1 MPPRGGIRQRA
12 ARRREQD
19 ENRPSS
25 LATFLTLQVL
35 RGFMSVPVANR
46 IAKHA
51 KRDLEYAAQ
60 RGPDFM
66 FNDLDTIA
74 QLGGATGRGK
84 AGRMYQ
90 ELMSKLVTPSIP
102 LFRAIIPLDL
112 QERVPR
118 MVEQCMLLPHV
129 VFSSMYHHYHASFI
143 KRICP
148 SSETLRDFWT
158 KLERHPLLHNHPVRR
173 IRGWRDRCVPLS
185 IHGDGV
191 PCVAVGKSWGKS
203 MEVLSWAS
211 LVVTGSTLQTFFWI
225 YGCFTAL
232 FSKTT
237 MRHTVR
243 RQFIYLKWSLQALWE
258 GKWPDHDPFR
268 GPYPPDSPEGRRAG
282 TPLCGNGVEGF
293 FGLPFVIRGDLEW
306 FYSICELADYKSR
319 QPCCWCPANLTNIP
333 WRDMTVDAL
342 WRNLTYGID
351 AWRGHVFP
359 LLSLEF
365 INILTFC
372 ADWMHTA
379 HLGIYKYVLGSVLWL
394 LCHDMMTGTPV
405 ENMREVMRGLRAY
418 WRANPTESHFQNIT
432 ISMFAPSEAE
442 SGRAVEEEARYPQ
455 LKGRAA
461 EIKHLVAALH
471 AVFTAHIPA
480 GGPREEG
487 IVYNQIALML
497 RECVRADEILDRHPP
512 HRFPALPRDEASQFE
527 EATVLHT
534 CTHRML

>member
-1 MPPRGGIRQRA
+1 MR
-12 ARRREQD
+12 
-19 ENRPSS
+19 NRSGVDKK
-25 LATFLTLQVL
+25 A
-35 RGFMSVPVANR
+35 MSR
-46 IAKHA
+46 
-51 KRDLEYAAQ
+51 Y
-60 RGPDFM
+60 
-66 FNDLDTIA
+66 
-74 QLGGATGRGK
+74 
-84 AGRMYQ
+84 
-90 ELMSKLVTPSIP
+90 MS
-102 LFRAIIPLDL
+102 R
-112 QERVPR
+112 
-118 MVEQCMLLPHV
+118 
-129 VFSSMYHHYHASFI
+129 
-143 KRICP
+143 
-148 SSETLRDFWT
+148 
-158 KLERHPLLHNHPVRR
+158 
-173 IRGWRDRCVPLS
+173 
-185 IHGDGV
+185 
-191 PCVAVGKSWGKS
+191 
-203 MEVLSWAS
+203 
-211 LVVTGSTLQTFFWI
+211 
-225 YGCFTAL
+225 
-232 FSKTT
+232 
-237 MRHTVR
+237 
-243 RQFIYLKWSLQALWE
+243 
-258 GKWPDHDPFR
+258 
-268 GPYPPDSPEGRRAG
+268 
-282 TPLCGNGVEGF
+282 
-293 FGLPFVIRGDLEW
+293 DLEW
-306 FYSICELADYKSR
+306 FYSICELADYRSR

-365 INILTFC
+365 ITILTFC

-379 HLGIYKYVLGSVLWL
+379 HLGVYKYVLGSVLWL

-480 GGPREEG
+480 GLPREEA
-487 IVYNQIALML
+487 IIYNQIALML